1 MVPLPLLQ
9 QLSARLVASSWRSR
23 KMARKTPS
31 FITFATINFRH
42 SRLWQSCAKVA
53 PIVAVVFSICQ
64 LASNMVHWSSLLPL
78 LGTNGVEFHKWG
90 RVPLTNQ
97 TAFLG
102 PTRLVTFG
110 ITGNRHPGFLSCL
123 PEKCSIWDYK
133 QG

>member
-42 SRLWQSCAKVA
+42 WRLWQSWSKVH
-53 PIVAVVFSICQ
+53 PLIKLMFFICQ

-97 TAFLG
+97 TTFLG
-102 PTRLVTFG
+102 PTRLITIR
-110 ITGNRHPGFLSCL
+110 ITGKRL
-123 PEKCSIWDYK
+123 
-133 QG
+133 QGLVFA